1 VPAEQ
6 RRWCDQESSPAFPGK
21 KPAEGGKEGA
31 VDGPV
36 LDATVKLAL
45 QHPDPVAEYDELDI
59 LVCLAAAGRD
69 YERQGPAQP
78 EVQKGKGHGPS

>member
-1 VPAEQ
+1 VPTEQ
-6 RRWCDQESSPAFPGK
+6 RRQRDEESSPSFPRK
-21 KPAEGGKEGA
+21 QPAEGSQEGT

-45 QHPDPVAEYDELDI
+45 QHPDLTEDDKLDI
-59 LVCLAAAGRD
+59 LVGLAAPGRN

-78 EVQKGKGHGPS
+78 EVQKGEGHGP

>member
-1 VPAEQ
+1 MPAEP
-6 RRWCDQESSPAFPGK
+6 RRWCDQESTPAFPAK

-31 VDGPV
+31 VGGPV
-36 LDATVKLAL
+36 LNATVKLAL
-45 QHPDPVAEYDELDI
+45 QHPDLVAEYDELDI